1 MLPLLVFIA
10 FFLPPI
16 TGKGIVMGPETAEVV
31 FRVLFSSAGRYVEL
45 AASAHVI
52 AVVLIFLLIGYGGRV
67 GRLFNVFIAG
77 DYILIAFLQSV
88 ATIEDYGLSIITS
101 NLVIFL
107 IVGIMW
113 VEEVINPQ
121 NDFTFRKLPLWRYW
135 PIPLAFLAFW
145 FPAGPG
151 GQIDFNPLYLLTSDF
166 GVAFCLTTPVV
177 VAVLTLIYPQVNRKV
192 LEVTCSA
199 GVLYGII
206 NLLMPVLFEPR
217 AWWGNG
223 VLHIPLFSIS
233 LYGLLLPRIL
243 TRKST
248 VQISM

>member
-1 MLPLLVFIA
+1 MA
-10 FFLPPI
+10 
-16 TGKGIVMGPETAEVV
+16 
-31 FRVLFSSAGRYVEL
+31 VLAY
-45 AASAHVI
+45 
-52 AVVLIFLLIGYGGRV
+52 
-67 GRLFNVFIAG
+67 
-77 DYILIAFLQSV
+77 
-88 ATIEDYGLSIITS
+88 T
-101 NLVIFL
+101 
-107 IVGIMW
+107 
-113 VEEVINPQ
+113 
-121 NDFTFRKLPLWRYW
+121 
-135 PIPLAFLAFW
+135 LAFLAFW